1 MRCVPSAF
9 PLTTTLWHGDV
20 PSYWNVSVKVSG
32 GPASR
37 MYCLGPKATVI
48 GAAGTCKVRTV
59 EVSVT
64 EESRNNRLNNK
75 SLLFIGTSREI
86 RLLGVCLVLWDVP
99 ELPKQQTKFPGRGS
113 QISYRYGWARVSAP
127 QTSFIGSMAWRAILR
142 DSRPGPIPD
151 AKCDAPYR
159 SLD

>member
-1 MRCVPSAF
+1 MICCPLREIEALLMRCVPSAF
-9 PLTTTLWHGDV
+9 PLTTTIWHGDV

-37 MYCLGPKATVI
+37 MYCTVI

-75 SLLFIGTSREI
+75 RLLFIGTSRENPAPG
-86 RLLGVCLVLWDVP
+86 LLSCLV
-99 ELPKQQTKFPGRGS
+99 G
-113 QISYRYGWARVSAP
+113 
-127 QTSFIGSMAWRAILR
+127 
-142 DSRPGPIPD
+142 
-151 AKCDAPYR
+151 
-159 SLD
+159 

>member
-9 PLTTTLWHGDV
+9 PLTTTIWHGDV

-59 EVSVT
+59 EVSAT
-64 EESRNNRLNNK
+64 EESRNNRLNNEI
-75 SLLFIGTSREI
+75 LFMEPPGKI
-86 RLLGVCLVLWDVP
+86 RLLGFSLVLSDIP
-99 ELPKQQTKFPGRGS
+99 ELPILQTKFPGRGS
-113 QISYRYGWARVSAP
+113 QISSRYGWARGFSSTNFVHWINGVES
-127 QTSFIGSMAWRAILR
+127 
-142 DSRPGPIPD
+142 DSKGQQAGPDPD
-151 AKCDAPYR
+151 ANCDPPYR
-159 SLD
+159 SLH